1 MKRSEKEKRAT
12 VLLKDSMLS
21 KPIKDILKK
30 NIKKYPNAILDGM
43 LESLSRESIS
53 IEKLGLELMRFD
65 ADSAGRWE
73 QAENNQIKESEKA
86 VEDIYQSIISS
97 SV

>member
-30 NIKKYPNAILDGM
+30 NIKKYPNAILDGV

-73 QAENNQIKESEKA
+73 QVENNQIKESEKA
-86 VEDIYQSIISS
+86 VEDIYQNIISS